1 MSLEIF
7 VLLFK
12 IPLDLHLFLRFSKSN
27 KALYNIFICGLFG
40 EMSVWSRRNPETLA
54 PVIFIT
60 VLVRVKYEADLYR
73 LHLAADSEGL

>member
-1 MSLEIF
+1 
-7 VLLFK
+7 
-12 IPLDLHLFLRFSKSN
+12 
-27 KALYNIFICGLFG
+27 
-40 EMSVWSRRNPETLA
+40 MSVWSRRNPETLA